1 MIATLF
7 ALHMVPFSTGINIPE
22 LDNLIFA
29 SPSKGR
35 IRNLQSIGRVLR
47 KGKDKSEAVLYDV
60 VDDLQWKNTQNF
72 AVKHFL
78 ERVKIY
84 GEEGF
89 QFKISNINIKG

>member
-1 MIATLF
+1 VNL
-7 ALHMVPFSTGINIPE
+7 PE

-47 KGKDKSEAVLYDV
+47 RGTGKTSAVLYDI

-72 AVKHFL
+72 AVRHFV

-84 GEEGF
+84 NDEGF
-89 QFKISNINIKG
+89 EFKIYNVDIKG